1 MPMANEL
8 FNWLYRDLED
18 QASAIL
24 EPASFNYYRSGATK
38 ERTLA
43 RSRDAWAK
51 YDFIPRIPVERKMV
65 SSRSQF
71 CTVDLAAPIYVA
83 PMAFQSLLNSGAES
97 KFALA
102 ANLVNVPYCLSS
114 RTTTPINEVAEV
126 AADPVEQKRLFGQLS
141 GFHKYMLE
149 HFWEKDKA
157 SPNSSKLFFQVYFM
171 AEQEVTF
178 QLAQEAKSSGF
189 SLLFLTVDTPVLG
202 MRLSDLKM
210 GFVPPEGYADK
221 LYDRLVAQGRQSSF
235 NSSGEVPFQPKSRDN
250 ALNQDPAIGLG
261 ATRLLKDRVDLPVAT
276 KGVISQADLA
286 IAIAH
291 GAEGVV
297 ISNHGGRQ
305 LDDTIVT
312 ANTLWG
318 FWDNFDPFRVSVDG
332 GIANGADVVKA
343 LCMGAGSVGIGRN
356 AAWAFASGGALGAA
370 AYLIEVRIEIE
381 YAMTLLGAGSV
392 SELDRSYIT
401 PRMMP

>member
-43 RSRDAWAK
+43 RSRDSWAK

-261 ATRLLKDRVDLPVAT
+261 ATKLLKDRVDLPVAT

-297 ISNHGGRQ
+297 VSNHGGRQ

-318 FWDNFDPFRVSVDG
+318 LWDNFDPFRVSVDG
-332 GIANGADVVKA
+332 GISNGADVVKA

-356 AAWAFASGGALGAA
+356 AAWAFASGGAPGVA